1 MKKKTAML
9 ISILILFAITTTG
22 MRQYLLNKSVKHTTS
37 IYATT
42 ANENDDYAAETQ
54 QGTTQSLF
62 PINYGMHA
70 EFQDEAS
77 ETKKLV
83 KQ

>member
-1 MKKKTAML
+1 MKKKTPMPL
-9 ISILILFAITTTG
+9 SVLILFAITTTG
-22 MRQYLLNKSVKHTTS
+22 MRQYLLTKPVKHTTS

-42 ANENDDYAAETQ
+42 ANENDAYAAETK
-54 QGTTQSLF
+54 QGNTQPLF
-62 PINYGMHA
+62 PVNYGMHA